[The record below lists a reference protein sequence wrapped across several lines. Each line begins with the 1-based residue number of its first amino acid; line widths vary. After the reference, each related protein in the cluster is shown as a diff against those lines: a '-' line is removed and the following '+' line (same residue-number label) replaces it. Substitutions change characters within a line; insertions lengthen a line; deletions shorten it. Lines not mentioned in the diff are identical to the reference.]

1 LVAAE
6 NRTVI
11 GEIGRLVA
19 VAEATR
25 AVRDRERE
33 DSGLACGERL
43 IERIDGVETDGG
55 AADEVE

>member
-1 LVAAE
+1 M
-6 NRTVI
+6 I